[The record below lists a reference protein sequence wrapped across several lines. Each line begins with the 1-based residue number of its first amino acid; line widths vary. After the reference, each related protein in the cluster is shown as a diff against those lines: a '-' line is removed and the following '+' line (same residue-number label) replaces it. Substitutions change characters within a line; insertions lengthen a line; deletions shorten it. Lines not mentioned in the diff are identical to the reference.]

1 MALHYHLSQGH
12 KLVAQG
18 TQAIRVRHNCV
29 WKSLLFF
36 VLPCSRRFLRF
47 DCSWK
52 ALRQKTRVRRFSYV
66 CYCTFLK
73 FFMRNVLF
81 CCLFSSEFYCLSI
94 GAKRSG
100 AVLGEV
106 VMEGN
111 VVVFDRANQRIGFA
125 PSNISHA
132 EAGPCGG

>member
-1 MALHYHLSQGH
+1 M
-12 KLVAQG
+12 
-18 TQAIRVRHNCV
+18 
-29 WKSLLFF
+29 
-36 VLPCSRRFLRF
+36 
-47 DCSWK
+47 
-52 ALRQKTRVRRFSYV
+52 SY
-66 CYCTFLK
+66 
-73 FFMRNVLF
+73 F

-100 AVLGEV
+100 AVLSEV

-132 EAGPCGG
+132 EAGPCGGSTLNFFSVSSFL